1 MIMIDFECLIL
12 YSRNIKEKGF
22 KQRKRKMLF
31 QHRKEKILK
40 RLAQKG
46 TVSIQELEESIG
58 VSESTLRR
66 DLVAL
71 EKEGLLKRV
80 HGGATTINHL
90 NKEQKMAQKETI
102 NQPAKNKI
110 AKYVCSLIKKDSQI
124 YIDAGTTTL
133 ELVRLLP
140 TDKNL
145 KLVTNGVDH
154 ALLALTRGIEVTL
167 LGGAVKRNT
176 HAIAD
181 MTAYKQLS
189 KINFSASFMGMNG
202 LHENQGLTTTNIDE
216 ATLKECAMNQS
227 QNVYLLMDDTKI
239 GQVYEFKVDLPAGAK
254 IFINQEAT
262 TKHPQKI
269 KNLKI
274 KYDLEMIE

>member
-1 MIMIDFECLIL
+1 
-12 YSRNIKEKGF
+12 
-22 KQRKRKMLF
+22 MLF
-31 QHRKEKILK
+31 QNRKEKILE
-40 RLAQKG
+40 RLAEKS
-46 TVSIQELEESIG
+46 TISIQELETAIG

-80 HGGATTINHL
+80 HGGATTPTNL
-90 NKEQKMAQKETI
+90 NKEQKMAQKESI
-102 NQPAKNKI
+102 NQSAKIKV
-110 AKYVCSLIKKDSQI
+110 AKHVSTLVEKETQV

-140 TDKNL
+140 TEKNL
-145 KLVTNGVDH
+145 KLVTNGIDH
-154 ALLALTRGIEVTL
+154 ALLALNRGIEVTL
-167 LGGAVKRNT
+167 LGGMVKRNT

-216 ATLKECAMNQS
+216 ATLKECAMDQS
-227 QNVYLLMDDTKI
+227 QNIYLLMDDTKI
-239 GQVYEFKVDLPAGAK
+239 DQVYEFKVDLPTSAK
-254 IFINQEAT
+254 IFINQEAA

-269 KNLKI
+269 KKLKV
-274 KYDLEMIE
+274 KYDIEMIE

>member
-1 MIMIDFECLIL
+1 
-12 YSRNIKEKGF
+12 
-22 KQRKRKMLF
+22 MLF
-31 QHRKEKILK
+31 QQRKEKILE
-40 RLAQKG
+40 RLARKG
-46 TVSIQELEESIG
+46 TVSTQELEANIG

-71 EKEGLLKRV
+71 EEEGLLKRV
-80 HGGATTINHL
+80 HGGATTIKSL
-90 NKEQKMAQKETI
+90 SKEQKMAQKENL
-102 NQPAKNKI
+102 NQPAKAKI
-110 AKYVCSLIKKDSQI
+110 AKYVCDLVEEESQI

-140 TDKNL
+140 NDRNL
-145 KLVTNGVDH
+145 KLVTNGIDH
-154 ALLALTRGIEVTL
+154 ALLALKRGIEVTL
-167 LGGAVKRNT
+167 LGGRVKRNT

-239 GQVYEFKVDLPAGAK
+239 NQVYEFKVDLPTAAK
-254 IFINQEAT
+254 IFINQEAV
-262 TKHPQKI
+262 TKHPKRI
-269 KNLKI
+269 KNLKV
-274 KYDLEMIE
+274 KYDIEIVK